1 MIDLIKTDTSNPGFV
16 NLVKELDS
24 FLAITDGDDHE
35 FYDQFNQL
43 NSIKHVIIAYEGSIA
58 VGCGAIK
65 EYDATTMEIKRMFTK
80 SNFRGNGIASEILQA
95 LETWA
100 QSLNYTSCILETG
113 VRQVEAVSLY
123 IKGGYCQI
131 ENYGQY
137 TDVVDSVCFKKV
149 LNK

>member
-1 MIDLIKTDTSNPGFV
+1 MIDLIKTDTSNPDFV

-123 IKGGYCQI
+123 IKRGYCQI

>member
-1 MIDLIKTDTSNPGFV
+1 MIELVKTDATNLDFV
-16 NLVKELDS
+16 NLVKELDA
-24 FLAITDGDDHE
+24 FLAITDGEDHE
-35 FYDQFNQL
+35 FYDQYNQL
-43 NSIKHVIIAYEGSIA
+43 NCINHVIIAYKNNVA

-65 EYDATTMEIKRMFTK
+65 EYDAKTMEVKRMFTNL
-80 SNFRGNGIASEILQA
+80 NFRGNGIASEILLA

-100 QSLNYTSCILETG
+100 KSLGFTSCILETG

-123 IKGGYCQI
+123 IKRGYSQI

-137 TDVVDSVCFKKV
+137 TDVVDSICFKKV